1 MFSVCSADTKYAIL
15 GIGVIGITVLCIV
28 IYNFFRTRK
37 ITDFFENN
45 PADIEN
51 ITIMSGNNG
60 NMVYVLYED
69 YNTVTEILSELSFPG
84 INNGEPRDGWDY
96 RISIDFKSGE
106 SFCITFQ
113 GDRCTI
119 NGEEYNLIGYDR
131 TTVENL
137 FLKYYEE

>member
-1 MFSVCSADTKYAIL
+1 MKIKNKMIKYAIL
-15 GIGVIGITVLCIV
+15 GIGVIGIAVLCIV

-60 NMVYVLYED
+60 NIVYVAEED
-69 YNTVTEILSELSFPG
+69 FGAVTEILSGLSFPG
-84 INNGEPRDGWDY
+84 INKGEPRDGWDY
-96 RISIDFKSGE
+96 QISVECKSGE

-119 NGEEYNLIGYDR
+119 NGEEYNLIGYDE
-131 TTVENL
+131 TKVENL

>member
-1 MFSVCSADTKYAIL
+1 MKIKNKMTKYAIL

-60 NMVYVLYED
+60 NFKETDVQLMVK
-69 YNTVTEILSELSFPG
+69 NIILS
-84 INNGEPRDGWDY
+84 DM
-96 RISIDFKSGE
+96 
-106 SFCITFQ
+106 
-113 GDRCTI
+113 
-119 NGEEYNLIGYDR
+119 IGQQ
-131 TTVENL
+131 
-137 FLKYYEE
+137 

>member
-1 MFSVCSADTKYAIL
+1 MKIKNKMTKYAIL

-84 INNGEPRDGWDY
+84 INNGEPRDG
-96 RISIDFKSGE
+96 
-106 SFCITFQ
+106 
-113 GDRCTI
+113 
-119 NGEEYNLIGYDR
+119 
-131 TTVENL
+131 
-137 FLKYYEE
+137 